1 MTVAALSRMR
11 VEVPLTHRN
20 LTLFPLVDDNPKEA
34 DYLLMSNALQEGLLV
49 IQEVSESGDVNTLTA
64 INRASLP
71 VLLPDS
77 EELVG
82 AKQNRVLNVSILLPA
97 ESTTQIP
104 VSCVEAGRWSTLNR
118 ARAYA
123 FRFDESD
130 YMLQSDARQRKAQ
143 QVAQSMEFRNRPYS
157 SQREVW
163 DDIEEMSL
171 MSGSHSTTRAMR
183 DVYEQRRD
191 HWSEYI
197 VNLRVIP
204 NQVGAIFAVD
214 GRIAGA
220 EMFDAPATFAKMFP
234 KILRSY
240 AMTASLSRH
249 QDSDVPPLGKANLFL
264 IRLMETPLKVFQ
276 AVGMGEQAHWMDGS
290 LDGCVLLREGEIIH
304 LYAFPRQ

>member
-11 VEVPLTHRN
+11 VEMPLTHRN
-20 LTLFPLVDDNPKEA
+20 LTLFPLVDDNPKES
-34 DYLLMSNALQEGLLV
+34 DYLLMSDALQEGLLV

-64 INRASLP
+64 INRASIP

-104 VSCVEAGRWSTLNR
+104 VSCVEAGRWSNLSR
-118 ARAYA
+118 ARADA
-123 FRFDESD
+123 FHFEESE

-143 QVAQSMEFRNRPYS
+143 QVAHHMRTRNHPHS

-163 DDIEEMSL
+163 DDIAALSE

-183 DVYEQRRD
+183 DAYEHRRE
-191 HWSEYI
+191 HWSEYNA
-197 VNLRVIP
+197 NLHVIP

-214 GRIAGA
+214 GQIAGA
-220 EMFDAPATFAKMFP
+220 EMFDSPLTFAKMFP

-240 AMTASLSRH
+240 AMTASLSLRPKPA
-249 QDSDVPPLGKANLFL
+249 VPTLGEVKLFL
-264 IRLMETPLKVFQ
+264 HRLMETPLKVFQ
-276 AVGMGEQAHWMDGS
+276 SVGLGDQAHWLDGS
-290 LDGCVLLREGEIIH
+290 LDGCVLLRDGEIVH
-304 LYAFPRQ
+304 LYAFPRH